1 MDLQQK
7 YTEDSV
13 FELEDLFIEKL
24 KKFNLKTSIKI
35 ARALDFI
42 SHEQFNNDDIHTY
55 GGVVNENGAQFFA
68 VEFWKENPNIIVLLN
83 VYSIESDSYLDLINL
98 NQIIKNE

>member
-24 KKFNLKTSIKI
+24 KKFDLKTSIKI

-55 GGVVNENGAQFFA
+55 GGVVNEN
-68 VEFWKENPNIIVLLN
+68 PNIIVLLN